1 MAKKIKKVVPNYHV
15 KDLVVVRTMGW
26 NKEDVKYEI
35 GMITN
40 VRYATQLTKKTYD
53 IRTEGGSAFIYTSVD
68 EPKSKQTISSP
79 FTNAWIADGGSNNM
93 WIHKRDG
100 HTRANYS
107 ENVELR
113 FDGESSKAKAEAAK
127 NEVVKIDQ
135 PKNDENKVKTLPPL
149 LVGQFEKYN
158 DFVFP
163 TQGPRSY

>member
-1 MAKKIKKVVPNYHV
+1 MAKKIKKPVPNYHV

-26 NKEDVKYEI
+26 NKEDVKYEV

-68 EPKSKQTISSP
+68 EPKSNQTIMSS
-79 FTNAWIADGGSNNM
+79 FTEAWLEDGGSNNM

-100 HTRANYS
+100 HTRSNFS
-107 ENVELR
+107 ETV
-113 FDGESSKAKAEAAK
+113 
-127 NEVVKIDQ
+127 
-135 PKNDENKVKTLPPL
+135 PL
-149 LVGQFEKYN
+149 LEDGASKTKLNDKGDKIVIPSIMKVHQFEKYN

>member
-1 MAKKIKKVVPNYHV
+1 MAKKVKGPVPNYHV
-15 KDLVVVRTMGW
+15 KDLVVVKTLGW
-26 NKEDVKYEI
+26 DKKDVKYEV

-53 IRTEGGSAFIYTSVD
+53 IRTEAGTGLIYTSVD
-68 EPKSKQTISSP
+68 EPKSRQTISSP
-79 FTNAWIADGGSNNM
+79 FTEAWIADGGSNNM

-113 FDGESSKAKAEAAK
+113 YDGQSSKIKVEAIK
-127 NEVVKIDQ
+127 S
-135 PKNDENKVKTLPPL
+135 DETKSETKSAPPL
-149 LVGQFEKYN
+149 VVGQFEKYN

-163 TQGPRSY
+163 TQGPRSF